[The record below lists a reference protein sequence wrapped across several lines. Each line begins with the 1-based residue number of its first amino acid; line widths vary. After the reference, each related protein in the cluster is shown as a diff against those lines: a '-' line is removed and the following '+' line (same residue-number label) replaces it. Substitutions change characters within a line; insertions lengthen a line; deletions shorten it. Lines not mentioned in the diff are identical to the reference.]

1 MERRAVTALVSR
13 FGIGTQ
19 RAMLLLALV
28 LVWEAAAR
36 LFADPAMIAAPS
48 QMLAALGPRIVGNPR
63 VLSAIGVTLFE
74 LCVAFGCSVVFGV
87 LIGLAIGA
95 SPISRRAL
103 MPVVLLLYAIPQAVL
118 LPLFVLTLGIGPL
131 CKIAFGF
138 SHGIFPVI
146 LSTVAGLRGASPL
159 LLNGARSMGASR
171 LQIIR
176 HLLFPHT
183 VSVLFAGLRLA
194 MTLTLLGV
202 LLAEL
207 FVSTSGI
214 GYFSQVFAQTFDPAP
229 LFALIATL
237 AAMAVVL
244 NEAVRTFEH
253 RFTRWK

>member
-1 MERRAVTALVSR
+1 MTALAER
-13 FGIGTQ
+13 LGLRAQ
-19 RAMLLLALV
+19 RALLLLT
-28 LVWEAAAR
+28 LFLLWEVAAR
-36 LFADPAMIAAPS
+36 LFADPSMIAAPS
-48 QMLAALGPRIVGNPR
+48 QVLSALWPRILADPQ

-74 LCVAFGCSVVFGV
+74 LTIAYLCAVVFGV

-95 SPISRRAL
+95 TAISRRGL
-103 MPVVLLLYAIPQAVL
+103 MPIVLLLYAIPQAIL
-118 LPLFVLTLGIGPL
+118 LPLFVLWFGLGPL

-138 SHGIFPVI
+138 SHGVFPVI

-171 LQIIR
+171 LQLIR
-176 HLLFPHT
+176 HLLFPHM

-207 FVSTSGI
+207 FVSTGGI

-244 NEAVRTFEH
+244 NEAVRMVEH

>member
-1 MERRAVTALVSR
+1 MTSLLAWSGLR
-13 FGIGTQ
+13 GQ
-19 RAMLLLALV
+19 RTLLLLALF
-28 LVWEAAAR
+28 LLWEVAAR

-48 QMLAALGPRIVGNPR
+48 QVLSVLGPRILADPHVLAAVG
-63 VLSAIGVTLFE
+63 LTLFE
-74 LCVAFGCSVVFGV
+74 LTVAFLCSVIFGL

-95 SPISRRAL
+95 SAIGRRGVMPI
-103 MPVVLLLYAIPQAVL
+103 VLLLYAIPQAIL
-118 LPLFVLTLGIGPL
+118 LPLFVLWFGIGPL
-131 CKIAFGF
+131 CKITFGF
-138 SHGIFPVI
+138 SHGVFPVI

-159 LLNGARSMGASR
+159 LLSGARSMGASR

-176 HLLFPHT
+176 HLLFPHM
-183 VSVLFAGLRLA
+183 VSVLFSGLRLS

-237 AAMAVVL
+237 AAMAVML
-244 NEAVRTFEH
+244 NEAVRTVEH

>member
-1 MERRAVTALVSR
+1 MSAVLASH
-13 FGIGTQ
+13 FGIRAQ
-19 RAMLLLALV
+19 RMALLLV
-28 LVWEAAAR
+28 LFILWEITAR
-36 LFADPAMIAAPS
+36 LFGDPGMIASPS
-48 QMLAALGPRIVGNPR
+48 QVLGALGPRIFGDPR
-63 VLSAIGVTLFE
+63 VLSAIGLTLFE
-74 LCVAFGCSVVFGV
+74 LTVAFICSVVLGV
-87 LIGLAIGA
+87 LIGLAIG
-95 SPISRRAL
+95 SSSISRRGL
-103 MPVVLLLYAIPQAVL
+103 MPIVLLLYAVPQAIL

-138 SHGIFPVI
+138 SHGVFPVI
-146 LSTVAGLRGASPL
+146 LSTVAGLRGTSPL
-159 LLNGARSMGASR
+159 LLSGARSMGAGR

-176 HLLFPHT
+176 HLLFPHM

-207 FVSTSGI
+207 FVSTAGI

-237 AAMAVVL
+237 AAMAVAL
-244 NEAVRTFEH
+244 NETVRTVER